1 MRLLEVS
8 LITLATFS
16 IIASIQMPVI
26 ETSYYEQQYML
37 ANDLFIHLYKET
49 KGTLYYEQ
57 SYDQVL
63 SIINNASAEIGL
75 CIYFENNYYRIK
87 NCDIKY
93 GAFIRSDQ
101 PYGYVIIG
109 VGK

>member
-8 LITLATFS
+8 LITIATFS
-16 IIASIQMPVI
+16 IIASIHMPVV
-26 ETSYYEQQYML
+26 ETSYYEQQYVI

-49 KGTLYYEQ
+49 NGTFYYEQ

-63 SIINNASAEIGL
+63 SIINDVASKIGL
-75 CIYFENNYYRIK
+75 CIYFENNYYKIK
-87 NCDIKY
+87 TCNIEK
-93 GAFIRSDQ
+93 GAFISSYE